1 VSGPAP
7 ETVPGV
13 VPETVPGAA
22 PGAAPGVFPG
32 LVPGTSGE
40 TVRTVLDGG
49 VLVVWL
55 DRPESAH
62 ARNQVMRDE
71 LAALWRATADARAVR
86 AVVLTGSG
94 RKFFCAGMDLREA
107 ALREDPV
114 QRRDR
119 LRRGGDVELLA
130 SLPQPTVAAINGFA
144 LGGGLE
150 MALACDLRLIADH
163 AHVGLPEVTRG
174 LVPAAGGT
182 QRLPRVVGYARACEL
197 ILSGRRVDARE
208 AVEIG
213 LALRALP
220 ADELLAAATGL
231 ARQFAANPEPA
242 VRYAKALLKRSQS
255 VPIDVGREAELD
267 AMLTLL
273 GQADLGV
280 TAELR
285 ILLRAAYWPHNY
297 VFGARTT
304 CRPSGQR
311 DFQHVC

>member
-1 VSGPAP
+1 MTGPVPGPAP
-7 ETVPGV
+7 VPAPDPSPAAGSAGGTVAGLGPGS
-13 VPETVPGAA
+13 
-22 PGAAPGVFPG
+22 
-32 LVPGTSGE
+32 SGE
-40 TVRTVLDGG
+40 TVRTLLDDG

-55 DRPESAH
+55 NRPESAH

-71 LAALWRATADARAVR
+71 LAALWRATADTREVR

-130 SLPQPTVAAINGFA
+130 NLPQPTVAAINGFA

-150 MALACDLRLIADH
+150 LALACDLRLIADH
-163 AHVGLPEVTRG
+163 AQVGLPEVTRG

-197 ILSGRRVDARE
+197 ILSGRRVDAAE
-208 AVEIG
+208 AVRIG
-213 LALRALP
+213 LALRSLP
-220 ADELLAAATGL
+220 PDELLDAATAL
-231 ARQFAANPEPA
+231 ARQFAVNPEPA
-242 VRYAKALLKRSQS
+242 VRYAKALLRRSQS

-273 GQADLGV
+273 GQADLG
-280 TAELR
+280 
-285 ILLRAAYWPHNY
+285 
-297 VFGARTT
+297 
-304 CRPSGQR
+304 
-311 DFQHVC
+311 

>member
-7 ETVPGV
+7 ETAPDI
-13 VPETVPGAA
+13 VPETV

-32 LVPGTSGE
+32 LVPGASGE

-119 LRRGGDVELLA
+119 LRRG
-130 SLPQPTVAAINGFA
+130 
-144 LGGGLE
+144 
-150 MALACDLRLIADH
+150 ADRRRDQWLC
-163 AHVGLPEVTRG
+163 A
-174 LVPAAGGT
+174 
-182 QRLPRVVGYARACEL
+182 
-197 ILSGRRVDARE
+197 GRRA
-208 AVEIG
+208 
-213 LALRALP
+213 
-220 ADELLAAATGL
+220 
-231 ARQFAANPEPA
+231 
-242 VRYAKALLKRSQS
+242 
-255 VPIDVGREAELD
+255 
-267 AMLTLL
+267 
-273 GQADLGV
+273 
-280 TAELR
+280 
-285 ILLRAAYWPHNY
+285 
-297 VFGARTT
+297 
-304 CRPSGQR
+304 
-311 DFQHVC
+311 